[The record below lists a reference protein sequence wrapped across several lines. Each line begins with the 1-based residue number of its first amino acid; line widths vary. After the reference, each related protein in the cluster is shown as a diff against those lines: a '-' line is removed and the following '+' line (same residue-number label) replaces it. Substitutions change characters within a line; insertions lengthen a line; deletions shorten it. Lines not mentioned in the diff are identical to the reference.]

1 MMNIINDSNE
11 MRVAWI
17 NEGITEKE
25 APEVPLPPTPLL
37 PVEGF
42 PAVLQEI
49 VNTCAETYCTPRDY
63 WAGAVLIASAL
74 GIGNKLELITN
85 YRNVPVF
92 WLVLLGD
99 VSSGKSNPI
108 DFCLDYFKQLDS
120 LSIRK
125 YEEDLAEF
133 NHLSAMP
140 AKDRL
145 LEGKSGKPVKPQ
157 CFQYIL
163 NDFTPEAM
171 VEAHKTNNR
180 GLLIERDELKGWI
193 DDFNRYNKSGEQSNM
208 ISSWSGFGITYNRK
222 TAGIMNIE
230 HPCIM
235 VCGGMQPD
243 LLPTLAADNRLEN
256 GFLSRLCS
264 VYPDNVKK
272 ADYNSNNLPDHIRTD
287 WERYLSALV
296 NMTKLELRLSADAQE
311 KYSEWYNMNAQKSND
326 EPSGYL
332 KGVYGKL
339 DIISL
344 RLSVVIRG
352 MKMVCDGEY
361 SEEITGEDMEAALAI
376 TEYFRA
382 TALKVYRRL
391 FGSDNSVNLDK
402 RDVAAYLYRNT
413 DMNKAGIS
421 RLLRTS
427 RSQVDRAVGV
437 N

>member
-1 MMNIINDSNE
+1 MMNINNDSSE

-25 APEVPLPPTPLL
+25 APEVQVPPTPLL
-37 PVEGF
+37 PIEGF
-42 PAVLQEI
+42 PKVLQEI
-49 VNTCAETYCTPRDY
+49 VNTCAATYGTPRDY
-63 WAGAVLIASAL
+63 WAGAVLTASGL
-74 GIGNKLELITN
+74 GIGNKLELVTI
-85 YRNVPVF
+85 YRNAPVL

-99 VSSGKSNPI
+99 VSCGKSGPI
-108 DFCLDYFKQLDS
+108 DFCLDYFKKLDS
-120 LSIRK
+120 LSIKK
-125 YEEDLAEF
+125 YEEDLTEF
-133 NHLSAMP
+133 NRLSVMTS
-140 AKDRL
+140 KDRL
-145 LEGKSGKPVKPQ
+145 AEGFREKPVRPQ

-171 VEAHKTNNR
+171 VEVHKTNNR

-193 DDFNRYNKSGEQSNM
+193 DDFGRYNKSGEQSNM
-208 ISSWSGFGITYNRK
+208 LTSWSGFGITYNRK
-222 TAGIMNIE
+222 TVGIMNIQ
-230 HPCIM
+230 HPCVM

-243 LLPTLAADNRLEN
+243 LLPTLAADNRMEN
-256 GFLSRLCS
+256 GFLSRLCT

-272 ADYNSNNLPDHIRTD
+272 ADYNNNNLPDHIRSYWEQYLTD
-287 WERYLSALV
+287 LV
-296 NMTKLELRLSADAQE
+296 NMSKQELILGTDARE
-311 KYSEWYNMNAQKSND
+311 KYSVWYNRNVQKSND

-344 RLSVVIRG
+344 RLAIVIRG

-361 SEEITGEDMEAALAI
+361 SEEIMGEDMEAALAL

-391 FGSDNSVNLDK
+391 FGSDNSANLNK
-402 RDVAAYLYRNT
+402 RDVAAYLQQNT
-413 DMNKAGIS
+413 DLNKTTIARI
-421 RLLRTS
+421 LRTS